1 MKNNKIVLIAGGDG
15 GVGFNCVKLFLNSGY
30 KVVVIDKSCE
40 NKNFYLKNNINF
52 FKSTLN
58 SEKKINNILLKIQK
72 KIGMVSVL
80 INCIGKFS
88 NKKITEIT
96 KQEIYE
102 SLNINVIYPILLIKN
117 FIKISIKQKKITKI
131 INIGSIAG
139 QNGGEFAGELY
150 SISKAAIINLTK
162 SIAKTYG
169 TRNIICNC
177 INPGPLDT
185 KMTKN
190 WPKKIKQSLIKKYK
204 ISTKSLGSAYDVANA
219 CLFLASD
226 NSNYIQGS
234 ELNINGGLVI

>member
-162 SIAKTYG
+162 SIAKKYG
-169 TRNIICNC
+169 KRNIICNC